1 MCTFPL
7 LICNVIKLRH
17 RITKGNREVVNAKSN
32 LFQKHDH
39 TTILTLLSF
48 FYFESVSSRITYI
61 SILFIF
67 IPFCYII
74 STLIFFSALLH
85 FRTPSIVI
93 DDSSWKNAAE
103 CFTVALTLTLGG
115 YESAIAPFF
124 LHCMINISKQMK
136 KIPIQLM
143 DWVPFNK
150 IEQLVW

>member
-7 LICNVIKLRH
+7 LICNVIKLGH
-17 RITKGNREVVNAKSN
+17 RITKGNRKAVNAKSN

-74 STLIFFSALLH
+74 STLIFFSSLH
-85 FRTPSIVI
+85 
-93 DDSSWKNAAE
+93 D
-103 CFTVALTLTLGG
+103 
-115 YESAIAPFF
+115 
-124 LHCMINISKQMK
+124 
-136 KIPIQLM
+136 
-143 DWVPFNK
+143 
-150 IEQLVW
+150 